1 MLATVC
7 DMPFPPP
14 KQLLLTPGPT
24 PVPPDVVAAMAE
36 PLPHHRTPEFKARFG
51 SVLERLKG
59 VFRTSQDVMLFTA
72 SGTGAFESAYAN
84 LLSPGDRVL
93 VVSAGNFGERWV
105 KMAQAFGAEVE
116 AMRVPWGE
124 RPDPDAIAERVVGRD
139 DLALVVVVHSETS
152 TGSVLDLQAVAERTR
167 ERSALLVVDAIS
179 SLGAAPLETDAW
191 GLDVVVTGS
200 QKALMLPPGLAF
212 TVASERALE
221 RSRTATSPRFY
232 FDWQRTLDAQ
242 RKGPQSAFTP
252 AISLVLGLD
261 AALARIEAA
270 GLEALWE
277 RTRAMGT
284 GVRAAAR
291 ALGLELVSP
300 DHPDC
305 GLVTAIAVPDGID
318 GDALRLGLRDRHGIV
333 VAGGQGELKGRI
345 IRYGAFGF
353 IEPLD
358 LVAGI
363 HALELELLRHGHVV
377 ELGTGVGAFS
387 RAVDAVVPVA

>member
-1 MLATVC
+1 
-7 DMPFPPP
+7 MPAPPP
-14 KQLLLTPGPT
+14 RELLLTPGPT
-24 PVPPDVVAAMAE
+24 PVPPDVVAAMAR
-36 PLPHHRTPEFKARFG
+36 PLPHHRTREFKALFG
-51 SVLERLKG
+51 SVLERLKP
-59 VFRTSQDVMLFTA
+59 VFRTEQDVMLFTA

-93 VVSAGNFGERWV
+93 VVSAGNFGERWI
-105 KMAQAFGAEVE
+105 KMAQAYGAEVE
-116 AMRVPWGE
+116 PLRWAWGE
-124 RPDPDAIAERVVGRD
+124 RPDPDAIADAVRGRD

-167 ERSALLVVDAIS
+167 DRSALLVVDAIS

-212 TVASERALE
+212 VAASERALD
-221 RSRTATSPRFY
+221 RAAQATSPRFY

-252 AISLVLGLD
+252 AISLILGLD
-261 AALARIEAA
+261 AALERIEAT
-270 GLEALWE
+270 GLETMWE

-284 GVRAAAR
+284 GLRAAAR
-291 ALGLELVSP
+291 ALGLDLFSP

-305 GLVTAIAVPDGID
+305 GLVTAFSVPEGVD
-318 GDALRLGLRDRHGIV
+318 GDALRQALRDRHGIV

-345 IRYGAFGF
+345 LRFGAFGY

-358 LVAGI
+358 LVGGL
-363 HALELELLRHGHVV
+363 HALEQELARAGHPV
-377 ELGTGVGAFS
+377 ELGAGVGAFA
-387 RAVDAVVPVA
+387 RALEAYAPVA